1 MNWYQRIAHYFPLF
15 HVSDDDQFG
24 DIGETTEK
32 DNLRYSLITLWF
44 GKYIIHIL
52 SIKNGKP
59 SLIKVLDLDV
69 ILDNAYRVNEE
80 SIKKY
85 TEALNDFENDTIR
98 DHLEALRMK
107 IDEEQS
113 RYNTTLSKTAVY
125 NAALLVALS
134 VAFPYLF
141 KLYEIKLTL
150 LKILVPFGLI
160 FYISALI
167 LSFRMLRITAINS
180 FGFNDVAKSDNSL
193 SGLAAGLYHR
203 YKHAN
208 VEADKIVSYNTN
220 LQKNTRQLLVWA
232 LIALLVLNAQG
243 LYEKLNK
250 PLTQPVGIY
259 HMNREKNK
267 VTNLQALNKIEN
279 RLLTGQSIRIII
291 AGGEDDQVKK
301 VHDILDF
308 YNVKDVP
315 IDILKSKSDSQL
327 SIIVVEGDN

>member
-1 MNWYQRIAHYFPLF
+1 MNWYQSIAHYFPLF

-24 DIGETTEK
+24 DIGEKTERK
-32 DNLRYSLITLWF
+32 DLRYSLFTIWMGQYL
-44 GKYIIHIL
+44 IHIL
-52 SIKNGKP
+52 SIKDGHL
-59 SLIKVLDLDV
+59 SLVKVLNLDV
-69 ILDNAYRVNEE
+69 ILDNTFKVNEE
-80 SIKKY
+80 SIGRY
-85 TEALNDFENDTIR
+85 AEALKGYKEETIR
-98 DHLEALRMK
+98 DQIEALKLK
-107 IDEEQS
+107 IDEERS
-113 RYNTTLSKTAVY
+113 RYDTTLTKTAVY

-134 VAFPYLF
+134 VVFPYLF
-141 KLYEIKLTL
+141 KLYEMKSIFLM
-150 LKILVPFGLI
+150 ILVPFGLI

-167 LSFRMLRITAINS
+167 LSFKMLRITSINS
-180 FGFNDVAKSDNSL
+180 FGFNDVAKNEDSL
-193 SGLAAGLYHR
+193 RGLAAGLYNR

-232 LIALLVLNAQG
+232 LIALLALNAQG
-243 LYEKLNK
+243 LFEKLNK

-267 VTNLQALNKIEN
+267 IINLQALNKIEN
-279 RLLTGQSIRIII
+279 RLITGQSIRVII

-315 IDILKSKSDSQL
+315 IDILKSKNDSQL